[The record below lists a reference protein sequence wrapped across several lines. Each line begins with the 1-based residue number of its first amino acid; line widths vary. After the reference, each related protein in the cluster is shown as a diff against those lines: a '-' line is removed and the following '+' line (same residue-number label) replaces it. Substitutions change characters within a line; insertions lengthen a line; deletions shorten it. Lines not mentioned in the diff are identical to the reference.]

1 MSSSTWIISQVETIL
16 ESTWVR
22 LGFEDFVV
30 QPGK

>member
-1 MSSSTWIISQVETIL
+1 MSIVKTIF

-30 QPGK
+30 QPG